1 MVTPLRENSSMIS
14 GEMEEET
21 ERCVEV
27 DCTKTLLSRGV
38 DILSVTEVIDEGDE
52 CRKINLNVRGSDAG
66 ETESEISE
74 SELSVDLDHSEF
86 EDLNDDIG
94 SSAIDDIPGNLDVQ
108 RTKTISSPDI
118 DINPQI
124 RLNKSHITYDPASLV
139 GVKLSEDEKSFL
151 LHLDPCQP
159 SEKVLKQRYKKQGD
173 RIRHCSH
180 GVFYHDAGRIKK
192 HEQSAVHQEAN
203 IAQVLFQSS
212 LNIEPLL
219 EKQQEACEDKRKRN
233 VIRNREI
240 VERIIDVI
248 FLLGKQ
254 GSSIRGHNEKLSL
267 EAAVNNGN
275 FLETLKLLAKYDS
288 KIHEH
293 LLKVESE
300 QSKCRGE
307 KGPRGRGSK
316 ITFLSNKTQEK
327 LIRIIGEQITDII
340 TQKIKECQA
349 WSLIVDSTP
358 DIVHKEQ
365 LSICVR
371 IVASDGSATEHLLG
385 CKNTVSTTAKSLFE
399 IIRKALESTFY

>member
-1 MVTPLRENSSMIS
+1 MCIYYL
-14 GEMEEET
+14 
-21 ERCVEV
+21 
-27 DCTKTLLSRGV
+27 
-38 DILSVTEVIDEGDE
+38 
-52 CRKINLNVRGSDAG
+52 
-66 ETESEISE
+66 ETESGISE
-74 SELSVDLDHSEF
+74 SELSIDLDHSEF
-86 EDLNDDIG
+86 EDLNDDIE

-108 RTKTISSPDI
+108 STKTISSPDI

-124 RLNKSHITYDPASLV
+124 RLDKSHNTYDPTSLV
-139 GVKLSEDEKSFL
+139 GVKLSEAEKSFF

-180 GVFYHDAGRIKK
+180 GVLYHDAGKWPSYSLSKDKLFCIPCLMFTDTQSRVEIWRANQGNAFVTEGLSNWKKQNERIKK
-192 HEQSAVHQEAN
+192 HEQSAVHQEAK

-275 FLETLKLLAKYDS
+275 FLETLKLLAKYDN

-307 KGPRGRGSK
+307 KGPTGRGSK

-327 LIRIIGEQITDII
+327 RIIGEQITDII

-371 IVASDGSATEHLLG
+371 IVASDGSVTEHLLG

-399 IIRKALESTFY
+399 IILKAFE